1 MRELSPA
8 DVVKGSIACFEC
20 GVAGTAPFEI
30 TWFKNTKEIKSSG
43 KYTIS
48 QVTGTL
54 TLEVQ
59 KCDTIDVGEYQCT
72 VSNEVGSSTCKTTL
86 SINGW
91 YFQGFQG
98 HHLKCDADLSS
109 FLTTIV
115 NLSC

>member
-1 MRELSPA
+1 M
-8 DVVKGSIACFEC
+8 KGSIACFEC

-43 KYTIS
+43 KYAIS

-59 KCDTIDVGEYQCT
+59 KCDTTDVGEYQCT

-86 SINGW
+86 SIKGW
-91 YFQGFQG
+91 YFQCFQG
-98 HHLKCDADLSS
+98 HQHLE
-109 FLTTIV
+109 
-115 NLSC
+115 